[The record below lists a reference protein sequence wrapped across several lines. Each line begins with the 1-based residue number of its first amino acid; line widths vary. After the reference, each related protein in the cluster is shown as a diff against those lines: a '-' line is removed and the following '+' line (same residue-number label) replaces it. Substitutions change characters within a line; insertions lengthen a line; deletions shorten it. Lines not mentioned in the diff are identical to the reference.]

1 MKLPIGTPTREA
13 SCGIIRAFDYETP
26 NRTLI
31 FTYIIIQ
38 NNPQVQ
44 MQSDRYIKVG
54 CISSYNRT
62 SANGVPDYIAL
73 ETSVEFNSQ
82 KDYDGSGSL
91 VIDNGGD
98 IPKLNVWI
106 LDAVDNMPI
115 REAKIGQLLKFVIS
129 MESHYENYDLRAIN
143 LTANSDSDKIE
154 LIGSTGCPNNVAIF
168 PAMQKEISNSSR
180 MLTTKF
186 RAFKFA
192 ASSVLRFSVK
202 IQFCYKMCSPVNCG
216 YGIVSYGRKKREV
229 EMSQKI
235 VTSVVSPVVFP
246 DQVQQGTTLGPFYFP
261 DREPVPTE
269 PPPVPLNPVV
279 FPGPV
284 NEKYVSEQEPP
295 QNSRPGIRIDTFG
308 NPQGVQQYFGA
319 IKEDNEVIEGKSGS
333 SIDVV
338 TVPLVIMLSI
348 VENDQDINGTDRF
361 VIGDDDQL
369 LVAGLGKNELRV
381 LCYGF

>member
-1 MKLPIGTPTREA
+1 
-13 SCGIIRAFDYETP
+13 
-26 NRTLI
+26 
-31 FTYIIIQ
+31 
-38 NNPQVQ
+38 

-54 CISSYNRT
+54 CISSFNRT

-129 MESHYENYDLRAIN
+129 MDSHYENYDLRAIN
-143 LTANSDSDKIE
+143 LTANSDNEKIE
-154 LIGSTGCPNNVAIF
+154 LIGFNGCPNNAAIF
-168 PAMQKEISNSSR
+168 PAMQKEITSTSK
-180 MLTTKF
+180 MLSTKF
-186 RAFKFA
+186 KAFKFA

-202 IQFCYKMCSPVNCG
+202 IQFCYKTCRPINCG
-216 YGIVSYGRKKREV
+216 YGIVSYGRKKRDL

-235 VTSVVSPVVFP
+235 VNSGVAVAPVVFP
-246 DQVQQGTTLGPFYFP
+246 DQIKQSATLGPFYFP
-261 DREPVPTE
+261 DAEPIPTK
-269 PPPVPLNPVV
+269 PPIPLKPVV
-279 FPGPV
+279 FPIS
-284 NEKYVSEQEPP
+284 EKYVSEPP
-295 QNSRPGIRIDTFG
+295 QISKPGIRIDTFG

-319 IKEDNEVIEGKSGS
+319 IKEENEEVKNKSGS

-338 TVPLVIMLSI
+338 TIPLVIMLKI
-348 VENDQDINGTDRF
+348 VENDQDINGTGKF
-361 VIGDDDQL
+361 VVGDDDQL
-369 LVAGLGKNELRV
+369 LVAGLGKTRLIVPCNE
-381 LCYGF
+381 

>member
-1 MKLPIGTPTREA
+1 
-13 SCGIIRAFDYETP
+13 
-26 NRTLI
+26 
-31 FTYIIIQ
+31 
-38 NNPQVQ
+38 

-62 SANGVPDYIAL
+62 TSNGVPDYIAL

-129 MESHYENYDLRAIN
+129 MESQYENYDLRAIN
-143 LTANSDSDKIE
+143 ITANSDSEKIE
-154 LIGSTGCPNNVAIF
+154 LIGPTGCPNNVAIF
-168 PAMQKEISNSSR
+168 PAMQKEVTNSSR
-180 MLTTKF
+180 VLSTKF

-192 ASSVLRFSVK
+192 ASSALRFSVK
-202 IQFCYKMCSPVNCG
+202 VQFCYKMCRPVNCG
-216 YGIVSYGRKKREV
+216 YGIVSYGRKKRAV
-229 EMSQKI
+229 EMSKKI
-235 VTSVVSPVVFP
+235 VNNGLPPIVFP
-246 DQVQQGTTLGPFYFP
+246 GQLQQLQAPTSTLGPFFFP
-261 DREPVPTE
+261 DSESVPAKLQVATE
-269 PPPVPLNPVV
+269 PPVPLNQVA

-284 NEKYVSEQEPP
+284 SERFVSEQEPP
-295 QNSRPGIRIDTFG
+295 LYSRPGIRIDTFG

-319 IKEDNEVIEGKSGS
+319 IKEDNEGIKNKSS
-333 SIDVV
+333 TSIDVV
-338 TVPLVIMLSI
+338 TVPLIIMLSI
-348 VENDQDINGTDRF
+348 IDKDQDINGTDRF

-369 LVAGLGKNELRV
+369 LVAGLGKV
-381 LCYGF
+381 